1 MLTHAT
7 ILFFTNSF
15 AIFVIDFLLGYVE
28 MIITG
33 FIVTDKCTYFK
44 KLTISLEL
52 DFITQNAIIYVLIA
66 WVIIYVTAKGLKLQK
81 YGVEIKPYSLVYKNK
96 QVNSVLIRVLSR
108 TKRGIKV
115 FADVSVIAGFLMMGY
130 AFYFLLNNIS
140 NFFVAQ
146 DEFAELTLLIPG
158 VTLTSAPAIA
168 FFLLSIPIVL
178 VMHEGA
184 HGIVAALEKIK
195 IKTGGFAIFI
205 ALFAGFVEP
214 DEEEFDKAKKI
225 SKLRVIGAGATS
237 NVMFAIVLGAIM
249 LTNPIFGMVLESMP
263 LFGEVIL
270 NTFYELSQG
279 VLILSIIPNL
289 GAEQAGLLTNDVIIS
304 INDIPIHG
312 PADFPILNPGER
324 ASVTVLRDGQALEFG
339 LEVMSSPDDPERG
352 LIGIMRDNSIP
363 YKPVMDFIDWTNVDF
378 NVSMFLLWLWMISFF
393 IGIINMLPLPILD
406 GGKFIHTIIDKR
418 ISDNAV
424 NQVMWG
430 IYAFTFVMFGLNIAL
445 SYVKSGWFTI

>member
-7 ILFFTNSF
+7 VLFFTNSF

-28 MIITG
+28 RIITG

-52 DFITQNAIIYVLIA
+52 DFITQNAIIYVLIT
-66 WVIIYVTAKGLKLQK
+66 WVIILIIAKGLKLEK
-81 YGVEIKPYSLVYKNK
+81 YGFEIKAYSLVYKNK
-96 QVNSVLIRVLSR
+96 GVNSALIKLLSR
-108 TKRGIKV
+108 TKRGIRV
-115 FADVSVIAGFLMMGY
+115 FADVSVIAGFLMMGF
-130 AFYFLLNNIS
+130 AFWFLLNNVA

-146 DEFAELTLLIPG
+146 DEFAELTVLIPG
-158 VTLTSAPAIA
+158 ITLTSAPAIA
-168 FFLLSIPIVL
+168 YFLLSIPIVL
-178 VMHEGA
+178 VIHEGA

-237 NVMFAIVLGAIM
+237 NVLFAFVLGAIL
-249 LTNPIFGMVLESMP
+249 LTNPFFAMVLPEP
-263 LFGEVIL
+263 LLSV
-270 NTFYELSQG
+270 FYELPEG
-279 VLILSIIPNL
+279 VLILSIIENS
-289 GAEQAGLLTNDVIIS
+289 GAEKAGLFANDIITS
-304 INDIPIHG
+304 INEIPIYS
-312 PADFPILNPGER
+312 PIDFPSLNPGET
-324 ASVTVLRDGQALEFG
+324 ASVTVLRDSQTLEFG
-339 LEVMSSPDDPERG
+339 VEIMPAPEDPERG
-352 LIGIMRDNSIP
+352 LIGIMRDNSFA
-363 YKPVMDFIDWTNVDF
+363 YKPVMNFIEWNDP
-378 NVSMFLLWLWMISFF
+378 NVSLFLLWLWMISFF

-424 NQVMWG
+424 NGVMWG
-430 IYAFTFVMFGLNIAL
+430 IYAFTFVLFGLNIAL
-445 SYVKSGWFTI
+445 SYMKSGWFTI